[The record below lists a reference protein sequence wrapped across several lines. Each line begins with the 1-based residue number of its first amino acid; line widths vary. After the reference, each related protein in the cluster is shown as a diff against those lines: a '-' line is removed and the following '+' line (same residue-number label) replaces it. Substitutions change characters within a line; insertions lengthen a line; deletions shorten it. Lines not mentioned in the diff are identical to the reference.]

1 MISAFLNSVKIPE
14 LRRRI
19 LFTLAVIVIV
29 RLGAAITTPG
39 VNQGVLQEWFRT
51 SLSQRTGGGLAA
63 LFNLFSGGALE
74 NCAVFSLGIM
84 PYISASI
91 MMQLLTAVIPQLG
104 RLAREDGGRQKI
116 MQLTRYTTLVLCI
129 FQGYL
134 LALSFQ
140 HPESYHT
147 MLPGITDTIRQ
158 LGVPLVDDLGW
169 KFRIV
174 TVVSLT
180 TGTLVLM
187 WLGDQITERGIGNG
201 ISLIITIG
209 IVARLPA
216 ALVQAWKTFVPSGQ
230 GASQVNPMVLVL
242 LVLVLIFVIAA
253 VIAIT
258 QGVRKITVQYAK
270 RVVGRK
276 MYGGQTQYMP
286 LKVNYAGVMPI
297 IFAWALLLFPAT
309 IVSYGFKNSPTANR
323 IAAALSTGWPHYVAL
338 AAMIFFF
345 SYFWVATQFQ
355 PTQIADDLKKYGG
368 YIPGVRPGKPT
379 ADFLD
384 YTMTRLTFAGAIFL
398 TLIAVFPSLL
408 SQWLNVPVITA
419 QFFGG
424 TSLLIIVGVM
434 LDTMRQVE
442 THLIQRH
449 YDGFLRKGR
458 IRGRSF
464 DRAAYARGEAVEQWH
479 PHLVWCGYC
488 RARDCRGRDLSL
500 WAIGEKAAC
509 SSRPARFRQRNSG
522 GNDYAALRDSRDFT
536 RGDSAA

>member
-1 MISAFLNSVKIPE
+1 
-14 LRRRI
+14 
-19 LFTLAVIVIV
+19 
-29 RLGAAITTPG
+29 
-39 VNQGVLQEWFRT
+39 
-51 SLSQRTGGGLAA
+51 
-63 LFNLFSGGALE
+63 
-74 NCAVFSLGIM
+74 
-84 PYISASI
+84 
-91 MMQLLTAVIPQLG
+91 
-104 RLAREDGGRQKI
+104 
-116 MQLTRYTTLVLCI
+116 MQLTRYTTVGLCI

-147 MLPGITDTIRQ
+147 MLPGITDTIQ
-158 LGVPLVDDLGW
+158 KLGIPLVDDLGW
-169 KFRIV
+169 RFRIV
-174 TVVSLT
+174 TVISLT
-180 TGTLVLM
+180 TGTLLLM
-187 WLGDQITERGIGNG
+187 WMGDQITERGIGNG

-216 ALVQAWKTFVPSGQ
+216 ALAQAWKTFVPSGQ
-230 GASQVNPMVLVL
+230 TGSSQVNPMVLVL
-242 LVLVLIFVIAA
+242 LVFLLVVVIAA

-309 IVSYGFKNSPTANR
+309 IVSYGFKNSPIANR
-323 IAAALSTGWPHYVAL
+323 IAAALSTGWLHYVVL

-384 YTMTRLTFAGAIFL
+384 FTMTRLTFAGAVFL
-398 TLIAVFPSLL
+398 TLIAVLPSLL
-408 SQWLNVPVITA
+408 SQWLNVPIITA

-458 IRGRSF
+458 IRGRAF
-464 DRAAYARGEAVEQWH
+464 DRATYVRGEAAASGTLMWLYVGIA
-479 PHLVWCGYC
+479 VIVIAGVAIYFY
-488 RARDCRGRDLSL
+488 GR
-500 WAIGEKAAC
+500 
-509 SSRPARFRQRNSG
+509 
-522 GNDYAALRDSRDFT
+522 
-536 RGDSAA
+536 

>member
-1 MISAFLNSVKIPE
+1 MVSAFLNSVKIPE

-39 VNQGVLQEWFRT
+39 VNQAVLQEWFRT
-51 SLSQRTGGGLAA
+51 ALTEGSGGGVAA

-91 MMQLLTAVIPQLG
+91 MMQLLTAVIPRLG

-116 MQLTRYTTLVLCI
+116 MQYTRYATLVLCV

-134 LALSFQ
+134 LAISFE
-140 HPESYHT
+140 HPESYST
-147 MLPGITDTIRQ
+147 LLSGIPETIAK
-158 LGVPLVDDLGW
+158 LGIPLVGNPGLP
-169 KFRIV
+169 FRLL
-174 TVVSLT
+174 TVLSLT
-180 TGTLVLM
+180 TGTLFLM

-201 ISLIITIG
+201 ISLIITVG
-209 IVARLPA
+209 IVAQLPA
-216 ALVQAWKTFVPSGQ
+216 ALAQAWKTFVPSAATGT
-230 GASQVNPMVLVL
+230 SQVNPAILVL
-242 LVLVLIFVIAA
+242 MVAFLLFVIAA
-253 VIAIT
+253 VIAVT

-297 IFAWALLLFPAT
+297 IFAWALLLFPTT
-309 IVSYGFKNSPTANR
+309 IVSVAFKNSPTAAA
-323 IAAALSTGWPHYVAL
+323 IAGALNDGWLHYVVL

-355 PTQIADDLKKYGG
+355 PAQIADDLKKYGG

-384 YTMTRLTFAGAIFL
+384 YTMTRLTFAGAFFL
-398 TLIAVFPSLL
+398 TLIAVLPQLL
-408 SQWLNVPVITA
+408 SSGLNVPQITA

-464 DRAAYARGEAVEQWH
+464 DRAAY
-479 PHLVWCGYC
+479 
-488 RARDCRGRDLSL
+488 
-500 WAIGEKAAC
+500 
-509 SSRPARFRQRNSG
+509 N
-522 GNDYAALRDSRDFT
+522 
-536 RGDSAA
+536 RGDAAAHGTLMWLYVGIALLVIGGVAVFLYGR

>member
-1 MISAFLNSVKIPE
+1 MISAFLNTVKIPE

-39 VNQGVLQEWFRT
+39 VNQAVLQEWFRT
-51 SLSQRTGGGLAA
+51 ASDKTGGGLAA

-116 MQLTRYTTLVLCI
+116 MQLTRYATVGLCI

-147 MLPGITDTIRQ
+147 MLPGITDTIQ
-158 LGVPLVDDLGW
+158 KLGIPLVDDIGW
-169 KFRIV
+169 RFRIV
-174 TVVSLT
+174 TVISLT
-180 TGTLVLM
+180 TGTLLLM

-216 ALVQAWKTFVPSGQ
+216 ALAQAWKTFVPSTQTGS
-230 GASQVNPMVLVL
+230 SQVNPMVLVM
-242 LVLVLIFVIAA
+242 LVLFLILVIAG

-297 IFAWALLLFPAT
+297 IFAWALLLFPTT
-309 IVSYGFKNSPTANR
+309 IVGFAFKNSPTAAK
-323 IAAALSTGWPHYVAL
+323 IATALSNGWPHYVVL
-338 AAMIFFF
+338 AGMIFFF

-355 PTQIADDLKKYGG
+355 PSQIADDLKKYGG

-379 ADFLD
+379 SDFLD
-384 YTMTRLTFAGAIFL
+384 FTMTRLTFAGAVFL
-398 TLIAVFPSLL
+398 TLIAVLPSLL
-408 SQWLNVPVITA
+408 SQGLNVPTITA

-458 IRGRSF
+458 IRGRAF
-464 DRAAYARGEAVEQWH
+464 DRGASPYGRGDAAGQGALMWLYVG
-479 PHLVWCGYC
+479 
-488 RARDCRGRDLSL
+488 
-500 WAIGEKAAC
+500 I
-509 SSRPARFRQRNSG
+509 
-522 GNDYAALRDSRDFT
+522 AALVIAGVAIFLYGR
-536 RGDSAA
+536 

>member
-1 MISAFLNSVKIPE
+1 MVSAFLNTVKIPE

-39 VNQGVLQEWFRT
+39 VNQAVLQEWFRST
-51 SLSQRTGGGLAA
+51 ADKAGGVAA

-74 NCAVFSLGIM
+74 NCAIFSLGIM

-91 MMQLLTAVIPQLG
+91 MLQLLTAVVPQLG

-116 MQLTRYTTLVLCI
+116 MQYTRYATVALCI

-134 LALSFQ
+134 LAISFQ
-140 HPESYHT
+140 HPEAYHT
-147 MLPGITDTIRQ
+147 VLGGIPGTIRNIGI
-158 LGVPLVDDLGW
+158 LLVDDLGW
-169 KFRIV
+169 RFRIV
-174 TVVSLT
+174 SVISLT
-180 TGTLVLM
+180 TGTLLLM

-216 ALVQAWKTFVPSGQ
+216 ALAQAWKTFVPSAQTGT
-230 GASQVNPMVLVL
+230 SQVNPAILVL
-242 LVLVLIFVIAA
+242 MVAFLFIVIAA

-258 QGVRKITVQYAK
+258 QGVRKVTVQYAK

-309 IVSYGFKNSPTANR
+309 IVQYGFRNSPTAAK
-323 IAAALSTGWPHYVAL
+323 IASALSTGWPHYVAL
-338 AAMIFFF
+338 GAMIFFF

-355 PTQIADDLKKYGG
+355 PSQIADDLKKYGG

-384 YTMTRLTFAGAIFL
+384 FTMTRLTFSGAIFL
-398 TLIAVFPSLL
+398 TLIAVLPSLL
-408 SQWLNVPVITA
+408 SQGLNVPMVTA

-449 YDGFLRKGR
+449 NDGFLRKGR

-464 DRAAYARGEAVEQWH
+464 GAGAYSRGETAASGTLLWLYVGIAV
-479 PHLVWCGYC
+479 LFIAGMAIFLY
-488 RARDCRGRDLSL
+488 GR
-500 WAIGEKAAC
+500 
-509 SSRPARFRQRNSG
+509 
-522 GNDYAALRDSRDFT
+522 
-536 RGDSAA
+536 

>member
-1 MISAFLNSVKIPE
+1 MVSAFLNTVKIPE

-19 LFTLAVIVIV
+19 LFTLAVIVLV

-91 MMQLLTAVIPQLG
+91 MMQLLTAVIPRLG

-169 KFRIV
+169 KFRII
-174 TVVSLT
+174 TVISLT
-180 TGTLVLM
+180 TGTLLLM

-216 ALVQAWKTFVPSGQ
+216 ALVQAWKTFVPSGGQ
-230 GASQVNPMVLVL
+230 ATQVNPMVLVL
-242 LVLVLIFVIAA
+242 LVLVLVFVIAA
-253 VIAIT
+253 VITIT

-297 IFAWALLLFPAT
+297 IFAWALLLFPTT
-309 IVSYGFKNSPTANR
+309 IVGFAFKNSPTAAK
-323 IAAALSTGWPHYVAL
+323 IATALSNGWPHYVVL
-338 AAMIFFF
+338 AGMIFFF

-355 PTQIADDLKKYGG
+355 PSQIADDLKKYGG

-379 ADFLD
+379 SDFLD
-384 YTMTRLTFAGAIFL
+384 FTMTRLTFAGAVFL
-398 TLIAVFPSLL
+398 TLIAVLPSLM
-408 SQWLNVPVITA
+408 SQGLNVPTITA

-458 IRGRSF
+458 IRGRAF
-464 DRAAYARGEAVEQWH
+464 DRASYSRGEAAE
-479 PHLVWCGYC
+479 
-488 RARDCRGRDLSL
+488 RGTLMWL
-500 WAIGEKAAC
+500 YVGI
-509 SSRPARFRQRNSG
+509 
-522 GNDYAALRDSRDFT
+522 AALVIAGVAIFLYGR
-536 RGDSAA
+536 

>member
-1 MISAFLNSVKIPE
+1 MVSAFLNTVKIPE

-19 LFTLAVIVIV
+19 LFTLAVVVIV

-39 VNQGVLQEWFRT
+39 VNQAVLQEWFRT
-51 SLSQRTGGGLAA
+51 ALSEKSGGNLAA
-63 LFNLFSGGALE
+63 LLNLFSGGALE
-74 NCAVFSLGIM
+74 NCAIFSLGIM

-91 MMQLLTAVIPQLG
+91 MMQLLSAVIPQLG

-116 MQLTRYTTLVLCI
+116 MQYTRFMTVGLCI

-134 LALSFQ
+134 LAISFQ
-140 HPESYHT
+140 HPEAYRVA
-147 MLPGITDTIRQ
+147 LPGISETIQ
-158 LGVPLVDDLGW
+158 KLGIPLVDDPGW
-169 KFRIV
+169 VFRVV
-174 TVVSLT
+174 TVISLT
-180 TGTLVLM
+180 TGTLMLM

-216 ALVQAWKTFVPSGQ
+216 ALAQAWKTFVPTGGST
-230 GASQVNPMVLVL
+230 SQMNPSILVVMVLFL
-242 LVLVLIFVIAA
+242 FIVIAG
-253 VIAIT
+253 VITIT
-258 QGVRKITVQYAK
+258 QGVRKIAVQYAK

-309 IVSYGFKNSPTANR
+309 IVQYGFRNSPTAAR
-323 IAAALSTGWPHYVAL
+323 IAAALSAGWPHYVAL

-345 SYFWVATQFQ
+345 SYFWVATHFQ
-355 PTQIADDLKKYGG
+355 PVQTADDLKKYGG

-384 YTMTRLTFAGAIFL
+384 FTMTRLTFAGAIFL
-398 TLIAVFPSLL
+398 TLIAVLPSLL
-408 SQWLNVPVITA
+408 SQGLNVPIITA

-464 DRAAYARGEAVEQWH
+464 DRASYARGEA
-479 PHLVWCGYC
+479 
-488 RARDCRGRDLSL
+488 
-500 WAIGEKAAC
+500 AA
-509 SSRPARFRQRNSG
+509 SG
-522 GNDYAALRDSRDFT
+522 TLMWLYVGIAALVIAGVAIFLYGR
-536 RGDSAA
+536 

>member
-1 MISAFLNSVKIPE
+1 MVSAFFNTVKIPE

-39 VNQGVLQEWFRT
+39 VNQAVLQEWFRT
-51 SLSQRTGGGLAA
+51 SSQGAGGSVAA
-63 LFNLFSGGALE
+63 LLNLFSGGALE

-91 MMQLLTAVIPQLG
+91 MMQLLTAVIPRLG

-116 MQLTRYTTLVLCI
+116 MQYTRYMTLVLCL

-134 LALSFQ
+134 LAI
-140 HPESYHT
+140 SYHT
-147 MLPGITDTIRQ
+147 TLPGITDTIRN
-158 LGVPLVDDLGW
+158 LGIPLVEDLGLT
-169 KFRIV
+169 FRIV

-180 TGTLVLM
+180 TGTLFLM
-187 WLGDQITERGIGNG
+187 WLGDQITERGVGNG

-216 ALVQAWKTFVPSGQ
+216 ALMQAWKTFVPSGLA

-242 LVLVLIFVIAA
+242 MVAFLLLVIAG

-297 IFAWALLLFPAT
+297 IFAWALLLFPNQ
-309 IVSYGFKNSPTANR
+309 IVSWTFPNSPTAR
-323 IAAALSTGWPHYVAL
+323 HISELLSTGWLHYVVL
-338 AAMIFFF
+338 AGMIFFF

-355 PTQIADDLKKYGG
+355 PSQIADDLKKYGG

-379 ADFLD
+379 SDFLD
-384 YTMTRLTFAGAIFL
+384 FTMTRLTFAGAFFL
-398 TLIAVFPSLL
+398 TIIAVLPSLL
-408 SQWLNVPVITA
+408 SQGMHVPQITA

-464 DRAAYARGEAVEQWH
+464 DRASYARGEAAGSGALMWLYVGIA
-479 PHLVWCGYC
+479 VIVIGGVAVFFY
-488 RARDCRGRDLSL
+488 GR
-500 WAIGEKAAC
+500 
-509 SSRPARFRQRNSG
+509 
-522 GNDYAALRDSRDFT
+522 
-536 RGDSAA
+536 